1 MGKLEDNKK
10 KKKDA
15 IVNSAF
21 SLFIQNG
28 INDTSIADIM
38 KKAELAKGTFYL
50 YFKDKFEVRDYLIR
64 KKAAQIFDK
73 ARIALEEREINN
85 FEEKIIFIVDHIL
98 NQLDENKVIL
108 KFISK
113 NLSWGIFRHALT
125 NMSSADNSV
134 NAADF
139 LEQMFQDT
147 DKKFR
152 NSEMMIFM
160 IVELVNSTAHNVILY
175 KQPVELDEL
184 KEELYPLIRQMI
196 HSFEITEGE

>member
-1 MGKLEDNKK
+1 MGKVDENKK
-10 KKKDA
+10 RKKDA

-73 ARIALEEREINN
+73 AQKALEESGITG
-85 FEEKIIFIVDHIL
+85 FEERIIFMVDNIL
-98 NQLDENKVIL
+98 DQLNNNKVL
-108 KFISK
+108 LRFISK
-113 NLSWGIFRHALT
+113 NLSWGIFRHAIASMPVD
-125 NMSSADNSV
+125 NGISAE
-134 NAADF
+134 DF
-139 LEQMFQDT
+139 VEKLFRET
-147 DKKFR
+147 DKEFR
-152 NSEMMIFM
+152 NPEMLIFM

-175 KQPVELDEL
+175 KQPVELTEL
-184 KEELYPLIRQMI
+184 KEFLYPLIRQMI
-196 HSFEITEGE
+196 RESEIINS